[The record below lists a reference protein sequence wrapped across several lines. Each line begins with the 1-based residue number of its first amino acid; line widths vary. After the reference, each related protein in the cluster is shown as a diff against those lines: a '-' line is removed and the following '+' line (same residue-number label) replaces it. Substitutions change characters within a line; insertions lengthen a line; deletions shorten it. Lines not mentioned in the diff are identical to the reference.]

1 MKCSDCII
9 RDGYVYVSVAP
20 AEEVQ
25 NVKINYYDEAAGKQV
40 AEVPVQVS
48 IDTSCV
54 NMSILTRYL
63 PEGYTMS

>member
-1 MKCSDCII
+1 MKVLIVSSETDICI
-9 RDGYVYVSVAP
+9 SVAP

-25 NVKINYYDEAAGKQV
+25 NVKINYYDEAAKKQV

-54 NMSILTRYL
+54 NMAI
-63 PEGYTMS
+63 

>member
-1 MKCSDCII
+1 MI
-9 RDGYVYVSVAP
+9 RDGSVYVSVAP
-20 AEEVQ
+20 ADEVQ
-25 NVKINYYDEAAGKQV
+25 TVKIHYYDEAAGKQV

-63 PEGYTMS
+63 QAVYTNE